1 MAGTALFI
9 GAGDMAMRMA
19 GGLLTQGRLDRV
31 ILTDA
36 APARMADPVA
46 MLNASHDAHVE
57 LRALDGCD
65 HHAVAALLNEIRPDL
80 LVQAASLIG
89 PWSII
94 GSDHPVIGHLSRAG
108 IGIQL
113 PNQLPVLMTVMR
125 AVRDLGLTCPVAN
138 ISAPDV
144 THPVLAGMG
153 LEPTIGLGNVSMAML
168 RARSAM
174 RARNE
179 ATGLASG
186 ATPPLLRLIGHHSN
200 VYGVMQASAPADPA
214 LSVRV
219 FVGEAGERDDALAYE
234 GDPFRPGPI
243 YNVITGAAALPVLSA
258 LLPDGRPTRLSAP
271 APFGLPGGYPLVVGP
286 ESIAFDLPDGVDRDA
301 AIAINTL
308 LAHQDGIAAIEADG
322 VVHFTPEARGHAALV
337 DPRLAEP
344 LDPRDLAARTRL
356 LLDIVAGAR

>member
-19 GGLLTQGRLDRV
+19 GGLLTQGRLDRA

-36 APARMADPVA
+36 APARMADQVA

-65 HHAVAALLNEIRPDL
+65 HHAVAALLSEIRPDL

-168 RARSAM
+168 RARSAL

-179 ATGLASG
+179 ARGKASG
-186 ATPPLLRLIGHHSN
+186 GMPLLRLIGHHSN

-234 GDPFRPGPI
+234 GHPFRPGPI

-258 LLPDGRPTRLSAP
+258 LLPDGLPARLSAP
-271 APFGLPGGYPLVVGP
+271 APFGLPGGYPLVIGP
-286 ESIAFDLPDGVDRDA
+286 DNIAFDLPDGVDRDV
-301 AIAINTL
+301 AIAINTV
-308 LAHQDGIAAIEADG
+308 LAHKDGIAAIEADG
-322 VVHFTPEARGHAALV
+322 VVHFTPEACGHAALV

-344 LDPRDLAARTRL
+344 LDPRDLATRSRL